1 MEEEENELQDEDVEE
16 VKVEDDSL
24 DAPKFSSEPAVG
36 RRERRKQPKINK
48 KILLIFVI
56 IILIVLGGIFL
67 LREPKLEVEP
77 IPTEDLSQEQKEEP
91 TPTAT
96 STPVNKKDIKIEVLN
111 GTGIAKAAAFLQ
123 EELNKLGYS
132 NIDVGNVGEEKF
144 TETEVTFS
152 RTLDS
157 QIKDEIN
164 EKLEELYKDVT
175 VKEGSID
182 NFDIRIIAGLRK
194 GQVLPTDTPTPTPT
208 KVTSPTP
215 TATTSAT
222 PTP

>member
-1 MEEEENELQDEDVEE
+1 MEEEENELQDEE
-16 VKVEDDSL
+16 VKEDVATP

-36 RRERRKQPKINK
+36 RREIQKRPKVNK
-48 KILLIFVI
+48 KILLTTVI
-56 IILIVLGGIFL
+56 VILIVLGGVFL

-77 IPTEDLSQEQKEEP
+77 IPNEDLSQEVVDTP

-96 STPVNKKDIKIEVLN
+96 LTPINKKDIRIEVLN

-132 NIDVGNVGEEKF
+132 NIDVGNVDDEKF

-152 RTLDS
+152 RTIN
-157 QIKDEIN
+157 QEIKDEIN

-175 VKEGSID
+175 VKEGSLED
-182 NFDIRIIAGLRK
+182 FDIRIIAGLRK
-194 GQVLPTDTPTPTPT
+194 GQVLPTDTPSPSPT

-215 TATTSAT
+215 TATSSAT

>member
-1 MEEEENELQDEDVEE
+1 MEEEENELQDEE
-16 VKVEDDSL
+16 VKEDVATP

-36 RRERRKQPKINK
+36 RRERQKRPKVNK
-48 KILLIFVI
+48 KILLTTAIV
-56 IILIVLGGIFL
+56 ILIVLGGVFL

-77 IPTEDLSQEQKEEP
+77 IPNEDLSQEVVDTP

-96 STPVNKKDIKIEVLN
+96 LTPINKKDIRIEVLN

-132 NIDVGNVGEEKF
+132 NIDVGNVDDEKF

-152 RTLDS
+152 RTIN
-157 QIKDEIN
+157 QEIKDEIN

-175 VKEGSID
+175 VKEGSLED
-182 NFDIRIIAGLRK
+182 FDIRIIAGLRK
-194 GQVLPTDTPTPTPT
+194 GQVLPTDTPSPSPT

-215 TATTSAT
+215 TATSSAT

>member
-1 MEEEENELQDEDVEE
+1 MEEEENELQDEE
-16 VKVEDDSL
+16 VKEDVATP

-36 RRERRKQPKINK
+36 RRERQKRPKVNK
-48 KILLIFVI
+48 KILLTTVI
-56 IILIVLGGIFL
+56 VILIVLGGVFL

-77 IPTEDLSQEQKEEP
+77 IPNEDLSQENVDTP

-96 STPVNKKDIKIEVLN
+96 STPINKKDIRIEVLN

-132 NIDVGNVGEEKF
+132 NIDVGNVDDEKF

-152 RTLDS
+152 RTIN
-157 QIKDEIN
+157 QEIKDEIN

-175 VKEGSID
+175 VKEGSLED
-182 NFDIRIIAGLRK
+182 FDIRIIAGLRK
-194 GQVLPTDTPTPTPT
+194 GQVLPTDTPSPTPT

-215 TATTSAT
+215 TATSSAT

>member
-1 MEEEENELQDEDVEE
+1 MEEEENELQDEE
-16 VKVEDDSL
+16 VKEDVATP

-36 RRERRKQPKINK
+36 RRDRRKQPKVNK
-48 KILLIFVI
+48 KILLTAVI
-56 IILIVLGGIFL
+56 IILIVLGGVFL
-67 LREPKLEVEP
+67 LKEPKLEVEP
-77 IPTEDLSQEQKEEP
+77 IPKEDLSQETKDEP

-96 STPVNKKDIKIEVLN
+96 STPINKKDIKVEVLN

-132 NIDVGNVGEEKF
+132 NIDVGNVSEAKL
-144 TETEVTFS
+144 TVTEVTFS

-157 QIKDEIN
+157 QIRDEIN
-164 EKLEELYKDVT
+164 EKLEELYRDVK
-175 VKEGSID
+175 VKEGSLD
-182 NFDIRIIAGLRK
+182 DFDIRIIAGLRK
-194 GQVLPTDTPTPTPT
+194 GQVLPTDTPTPSPT

-215 TATTSAT
+215 TATSSAT

>member
-16 VKVEDDSL
+16 VKVENTSN
-24 DAPKFSSEPAVG
+24 DAPKFTSEPAVG
-36 RRERRKQPKINK
+36 RRDRGKQPKINK
-48 KILLIFVI
+48 KILLTAVI

-77 IPTEDLSQEQKEEP
+77 IPTEDLSQEQKVEP
-91 TPTAT
+91 TPQAT

-123 EELNKLGYS
+123 EELNKLGYT
-132 NIDVGNVGEEKF
+132 NVDVGNVGEEKF
-144 TETEVTFS
+144 TETEVTYS

-157 QIKDEIN
+157 QIKDEIK
-164 EKLEELYKDVT
+164 EKLEELYQDVT
-175 VKEGSID
+175 AKEASLAD
-182 NFDIRIIAGLRK
+182 YDIKIIAGLRK
-194 GQVLPTDTPTPTPT
+194 GQVLPTNTPSPTPT